1 MILQKTAF
9 KAKLIAYPEAE
20 DEKTKEKKRI
30 GKFTIDKKY
39 TVYAVYDGGQGFTD
53 FLCADDEGVYRW
65 INMSVFRSR

>member
-9 KAKLIAYPEAE
+9 KARLVDHPEIE

-30 GKFTIDKKY
+30 GKFTLNKKY
-39 TVYAVYDGGQGFTD
+39 KVYAVYDGSQGYTD

>member
-9 KAKLIAYPEAE
+9 KARLVNHPETE

-39 TVYAVYDGGQGFTD
+39 IVCAIYDGGQGFTD
-53 FLCADDEGVYRW
+53 FLVADDEGIFHW

>member
-9 KAKLIAYPEAE
+9 KARLVDHPEIE

-30 GKFTIDKKY
+30 GKFTLNKKY
-39 TVYAVYDGGQGFTD
+39 IVCAIYDGGQGYTD
-53 FLCADDEGVYRW
+53 FLVGDDEGLFHW